1 MTRRRKLAIAGLC
14 AGLLLASSAAF
25 VLLRPSCT
33 TIEADA
39 YRRIVSG
46 MTEAE
51 VARAVGARHCNYADQ
66 YVRRLVRDAELLSQP
81 DPDTPPRDPPPG
93 QTHRI
98 WPTKDGGYLVVV
110 FDPSGKVGDPD
121 TGSVLPIHFQPDR
134 PLNWLEKVQ
143 RWLGL

>member
-1 MTRRRKLAIAGLC
+1 MTRRRKLVIAGLC
-14 AGLLLASSAAF
+14 GGLLLASAAAF
-25 VLLRPSCT
+25 FLLRRSCP
-33 TIEADA
+33 TIETDA
-39 YRRIVSG
+39 YRRIISG
-46 MTEAE
+46 MTEADVE
-51 VARAVGARHCNYADQ
+51 RAVGARHCNYADQ
-66 YVRRLVRDAELLSQP
+66 DVRRLVRDAELLSQP
-81 DPDTPPRDPPPG
+81 DPDTPPRDPLPG

-134 PLNWLEKVQ
+134 PRNWLEKVQ